1 MYNRTPCSPGFGN
14 DILVAGSAIVGGC
27 AFFDVSFGPGC
38 VFVTDAS
45 GGGGAT

>member
-27 AFFDVSFGPGC
+27 AFDVSFGPGC
-38 VFVTDAS
+38 VLVANAS
-45 GGGGAT
+45 GGGGAM